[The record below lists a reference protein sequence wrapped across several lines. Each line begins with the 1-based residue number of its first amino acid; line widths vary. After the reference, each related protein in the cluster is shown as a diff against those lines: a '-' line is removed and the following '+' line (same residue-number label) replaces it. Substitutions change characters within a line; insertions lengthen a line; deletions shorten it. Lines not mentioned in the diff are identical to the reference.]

1 MANISFYQDIG
12 QQLLAEISM
21 YPGVLQQQLIRLHP
35 EQPKKVKHI
44 LVYLEAQG
52 RIKISK
58 RGKVYPINYQE
69 AAGQT
74 PIAPAIWVL
83 LDFLPKVTYHS
94 CSIFPV
100 AVVFFVRDQEY
111 HIVCV
116 PAGNEALVTTALMQQ
131 QNHSAKQILLID
143 TVEQIPKL
151 NLPGVI
157 GYCTVD
163 ATGCVQYYQ
172 HKTRAP
178 K

>member
-1 MANISFYQDIG
+1 M
-12 QQLLAEISM
+12 
-21 YPGVLQQQLIRLHP
+21 
-35 EQPKKVKHI
+35 KHI

-52 RIKISK
+52 RIKISR

-94 CSIFPV
+94 RSSFPV
-100 AVVFFVRDQEY
+100 AVVFFIGTQEY

-116 PAGNEALVTTALMQQ
+116 PVGNEALVTAALMQQ
-131 QNHSAKQILLID
+131 KNHSAKQLLLVD
-143 TVEQIPKL
+143 TIEQIPTL

-163 ATGCVQYYQ
+163 AAGCVQYYQ
-172 HKTRAP
+172 HKTRTP